1 MLKAKAKVIKR
12 PSLKEHARLKFVGAK
27 MANALLQA
35 LQSPDSMRNAF
46 TRERVEKMVAQWDSI
61 CDLQLNNP
69 ITLANM
75 ERAAF
80 PNG

>member
-1 MLKAKAKVIKR
+1 MPKVIKR
-12 PSLKEHARLKFVGAK
+12 PSLKEAARLKFVGAK

-35 LQSPDSMRNAF
+35 LQSPTCMTNTF
-46 TRERVEKMVAQWDSI
+46 TRARVEKMVEQWDSI

-75 ERAAF
+75 EKAAF

>member
-1 MLKAKAKVIKR
+1 MLKTKVIKR
-12 PSLKEHARLKFVGAK
+12 PTLKEAARLKFVGAK

-35 LQSPDSMRNAF
+35 VQSPDSMRNAF
-46 TRERVEKMVAQWDSI
+46 TRARVEKMVEQWDSI

-75 ERAAF
+75 EKAAF
-80 PNG
+80 PDG